1 MFWPFKEKILKKFN
15 LYSYFWKL
23 LLFKELELF
32 FFHFVVRM
40 SLIAKTNYLLNSFW
54 KPAAIFKKF
63 LDNSMDKDSET

>member
-1 MFWPFKEKILKKFN
+1 METTFVQRVGVV
-15 LYSYFWKL
+15 
-23 LLFKELELF
+23 

-63 LDNSMDKDSET
+63 LDNSMDKDSETYFTIIGDLDKLGSS